1 MFHLHDFAIPSK
13 RLHLTGIVG
22 LVLVACVQA
31 VAEDWPTYQ
40 HDNRRSGITA
50 ENLEVP
56 LQEAWRYQASH
67 PPRPAWPAPAKA
79 DMGNHFGHLNP
90 MVTYDRAFH
99 VVVAGDTAY
108 FGSSADDKVYAL
120 DVSTGRVRWTFC
132 TGGPVRLVPTVSD
145 GKVYVGS
152 DDGQVYCLD
161 AVDGR
166 LLWYA
171 NPFPEARTVIGHRR
185 LISVSPIRTG
195 VLVDDGAAYF
205 CAGLFPLEGV
215 RVCALDA
222 QDGSAVWTVP
232 ADDLSPQGYLLASPT
247 RLYMP
252 QGRVGPCAYSRADGQ
267 RVLKFDDD
275 RGGGAYALLAD
286 DATTLFN
293 GPAPSGNVWMFEAG
307 RPDRVAM
314 FPGNRIL
321 VQGEITYLLDGTT
334 LGALDR
340 TLYLEVVARQ
350 NEAAGRVRTLG
361 EQLRGVSRND
371 PSEEARTLRKE
382 QADSKRALRN
392 VKHELAKCRLWER
405 PCEHSDS
412 FILAGDT
419 LFVGG
424 RDEVVA
430 HRASDGEPVWTGK
443 VDGRAYGLAVANG
456 RLLVSTDRGVVH
468 SFSNDAPQP
477 PRQPAMFS
485 PRDDPEPASHDTANQ
500 MIDLAGTNKGFA
512 VILGYGDG
520 GLARGLARSTEMNV
534 VCFDPDEAAVGAA
547 RKTLEE
553 AGLYGVRVAVHRWPA
568 DPSRLPARFANLV
581 VCTGVTGEAW
591 FASSDDVHRLVR
603 PHGGTAVA
611 FADTPANLE
620 AWTGP
625 EWTLDGANGLRAV
638 LKRGPVPGGRP
649 WSHMY
654 ADATN
659 SACNYDKRAEV
670 PAQLQWFGRPG
681 PRKMVDRHH
690 RNMAPLSADGRLF
703 AVGDN
708 HLFAIDAYNGAP
720 IWDLELPG
728 SIRLGAPFDS
738 PNMAVSDN
746 GKLYL
751 AIGEACHV
759 FDTATGNHATSLP
772 VPQLIENQT
781 RQWGYTAIVRDR
793 LYGSGT
799 KPDAPYTAISYQGD
813 LEQWGDFKPLVTSD
827 YLFCMDRDDGK
838 VRWTHHGRL
847 IINPAIA
854 IGGGRL
860 YLVESLDPELS
871 DGPTGRIPVRDLLA
885 KGGAIVALDSAT
897 GEKRWEV
904 QPDLSPF
911 TQIIFLSYAN
921 EILLASG
928 SRNIEGRLWHV
939 LHAFDARTGQLL
951 WTREGNTGWRIAGGH
966 GEQTRHPAIVGDT
979 IYAEPHAYLLATGE
993 PKPGW
998 RPARDGGGCGT
1009 FSASASIL
1017 FFRDKNPA
1025 ACDLETN
1032 QPVYLNRVSRTGCW
1046 INIIPAGG
1054 MILVPEASSGCSCP
1068 FPLQTSFGYIPV
1080 SLATP

>member
-1 MFHLHDFAIPSK
+1 MPSK
-13 RLHLTGIVG
+13 RFCLACIAS
-22 LVLVACVQA
+22 LVLAACVQVA
-31 VAEDWPTYQ
+31 AEDWPTYQ

-50 ENLEVP
+50 EGLDIP
-56 LQEAWRYQASH
+56 LQASWQYRASH

-79 DMGNHFGHLNP
+79 DMYHRFGDLNP

-108 FGSSADDKVYAL
+108 FGSSADDRVYAL
-120 DVSTGRVRWTFC
+120 DVSTGKVRWTFC
-132 TGGPVRLVPTVSD
+132 TDGPVRLAPTVAD

-161 AVDGR
+161 AADGR
-166 LLWYA
+166 LLWSG
-171 NPFPEARTVIGHRR
+171 NPFPEARTIIGHGR
-185 LISVSPIRTG
+185 LISVSPIRTS
-195 VLVDDGAAYF
+195 VLVDDGTAYF

-215 RVCALDA
+215 RVCAVSA
-222 QDGSAVWTVP
+222 RDGSPVWTVP

-252 QGRVGPCAYSRADGQ
+252 QGRIGPCAYSRSDGQ
-267 RVLKFDDD
+267 RVLKFEDD

-293 GPAPSGNVWMFEAG
+293 GPAPSGDVWMFDAG
-307 RPDRVAM
+307 RPDRVAT

-321 VQGEITYLLDGTT
+321 VRGAVTYLLNDTT

-340 TLYLEVVARQ
+340 TQYLEI
-350 NEAAGRVRTLG
+350 AGRLNELANRVDAIGR
-361 EQLRGVSRND
+361 QLRGVSRSD
-371 PSEEARTLRKE
+371 PSEEVQVLKKE
-382 QADSKRALRN
+382 QADAKRALQQ
-392 VKHELAKCRLWER
+392 VKRELAKCRLWEQ
-405 PCEHSDS
+405 PCECSDS

-419 LFVGG
+419 LFLGG
-424 RDEVVA
+424 QDGVAA
-430 HRASDGEPVWTGK
+430 HRASDGEPVWTAK

-456 RLLVSTDRGVVH
+456 RLYVSTDRGVVH
-468 SFSNDAPQP
+468 CFSNGAPQP
-477 PRQPAMFS
+477 PAS
-485 PRDDPEPASHDTANQ
+485 TATSSLRDTPVLAPQGAANQ
-500 MIDLAGTNKGFA
+500 IVDLAGTDKGFA

-520 GLARGLARSTEMNV
+520 GLAHELARLTEMNV
-534 VCFDPDEAAVGAA
+534 VCFDPDEATVGAA
-547 RKTLEE
+547 RKALEE
-553 AGLYGVRVAVHRWPA
+553 AGLYGVRAAVHRWPT
-568 DPSRLPARFANLV
+568 DPRRLPARFANLV
-581 VCTGVTGEAW
+581 VCGDVTGAGW
-591 FASSDDVHRLVR
+591 FASSDEVHRLVR
-603 PHGGTAVA
+603 PHGGTAA
-611 FADTPANLE
+611 ALADTPAKLE

-625 EWTLDGANGLRAV
+625 EWTIDNANGPRAV

-659 SACNYDKRAEV
+659 SACSYDEGVEV

-681 PRKMVDRHH
+681 PRQMVDRHH
-690 RNMAPLSADGRLF
+690 RNVAPVSADGRLF

-708 HLFAIDAYNGAP
+708 HLFAVDAYNGAP
-720 IWDLELPG
+720 LWDLELPG

-738 PNMAVSDN
+738 PNMVAADN
-746 GKLYL
+746 GRLYL
-751 AIGEACHV
+751 AIGDACHV
-759 FDTATGNHATSLP
+759 FDAATGSPITSFSA
-772 VPQLIENQT
+772 PQRIENET
-781 RQWGYTAIVRDR
+781 RQWGYTAIVGHR

-799 KPDAPYTAISYQGD
+799 KPDAPYTTISYRGD
-813 LEQWGDFKPLVTSD
+813 IEQWGDFKPLVTSD
-827 YLFCMDRDDGK
+827 YLFCMDRDHGK
-838 VRWTHHGRL
+838 VQWTHHGRL

-854 IGGGRL
+854 IGGGRV
-860 YLVESLDPELS
+860 YLVESLDPEATN
-871 DGPTGRIPVRDLLA
+871 DPTGRIPVRDLLA
-885 KGGAIVALDSAT
+885 HGGAIIALDAAT

-904 QPDLSPF
+904 QPDLGPF
-911 TQIIFLSYAN
+911 MQIIFLSYAN

-928 SRNIEGRLWHV
+928 SRDIDGQLWHV

-951 WTREGNTGWRIAGGH
+951 WTREGKTAWPEGGRH

-979 IYAEPHAYLLATGE
+979 IYAEPHAYLLETGE
-993 PKPGW
+993 PKPSW

-1017 FFRDKNPA
+1017 FFRDQNPA
-1025 ACDLETN
+1025 VCDLETN
-1032 QPVYLNRVSRTGCW
+1032 QSVRLNRVSRAGCW

-1080 SLATP
+1080 SLTTP